1 MARREDLELR
11 LFAFLIIR
19 SLSSPPGIVLPLTS
33 SSLEISN
40 ELDAYQK
47 RNNMAEVYGVPV
59 SDCGV
64 AH

>member
-1 MARREDLELR
+1 MPPL
-11 LFAFLIIR
+11 LIIR
-19 SLSSPPGIVLPLTS
+19 SLSSLPGIVLPFTS

-40 ELDAYQK
+40 ELDAYKK